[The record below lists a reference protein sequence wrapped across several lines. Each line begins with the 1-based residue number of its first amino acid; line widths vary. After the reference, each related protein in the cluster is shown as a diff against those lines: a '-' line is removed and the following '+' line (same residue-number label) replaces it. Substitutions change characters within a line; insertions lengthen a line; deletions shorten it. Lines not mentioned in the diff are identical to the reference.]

1 LKRKLLCAKPS
12 CLEICDVV
20 CSDIQFGPERH
31 HSRQIDKRG
40 FSQSLT
46 ISVENYKLGINRIS
60 DADCYLWNAISEAV
74 RSM

>member
-1 LKRKLLCAKPS
+1 MIAISPGRS
-12 CLEICDVV
+12 I
-20 CSDIQFGPERH
+20 RT
-31 HSRQIDKRG
+31 R

-46 ISVENYKLGINRIS
+46 ISVENCKLGINRIS